1 MPKPFILSIVGWSD
15 SGKTTLILKLL
26 PELKKKGYN
35 VAVAKYC
42 PCGFD
47 LDHEGKDSWKFCQ
60 AGSKG
65 IFLSSPNSLALI
77 KPKEEKE
84 SVKQKLRNY
93 FSDFDIVLMES
104 YNNEPEIPTMQ
115 IIRKGIGGDVLK
127 DKNFVVYVSDMELDV
142 DKPIYDLNDISGIVK
157 FIEKNA
163 KKKGA

>member
-1 MPKPFILSIVGWSD
+1 MAKPFILSIVGWSD

-35 VAVAKYC
+35 VVVAKYC

-47 LDHEGKDSWKFCQ
+47 IDHEGKDSWKFSQ
-60 AGSKG
+60 AGSKA
-65 IFLSSPNSLALI
+65 IFLSSPDSLALI
-77 KPKEEKE
+77 RPKKEK
-84 SVKQKLRNY
+84 SSIKDKLRSY
-93 FSDFDIVLMES
+93 FSDFDIVLTES
-104 YNNEPEIPTMQ
+104 YNNELEIPTMQ

-127 DKNFVVYVSDMELDV
+127 GKNFVVYVSDMELDI
-142 DKPIYDLNDISGIVK
+142 DKPIYDLDDISGIVK